1 MNENYHSTD
10 FTDKKVIDHC
20 QWSLGEVFGLWRL
33 VFGLIYYNDMSIVPK
48 TKDLALKTDTV
59 FGLWWLVFGLI
70 NYNNMSIML
79 KTKTIR

>member
-1 MNENYHSTD
+1 MT
-10 FTDKKVIDHC
+10 I
-20 QWSLGEVFGLWRL
+20 L
-33 VFGLIYYNDMSIVPK
+33 PK

-79 KTKTIR
+79 KTKDLTLKTEKVFGNCNLY